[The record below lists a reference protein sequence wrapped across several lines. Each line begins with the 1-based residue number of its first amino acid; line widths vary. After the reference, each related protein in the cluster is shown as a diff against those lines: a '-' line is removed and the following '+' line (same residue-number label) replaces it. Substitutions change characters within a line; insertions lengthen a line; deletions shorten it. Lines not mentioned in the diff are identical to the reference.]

1 MCPTCKSKE
10 LRASHKRWSD
20 FFALLIKAK
29 PVRCRHCESRSYE
42 WPWMRD
48 LTGGKLLRR

>member
-1 MCPTCKSKE
+1 MCPTCQSKD

-29 PVRCRHCESRSYE
+29 PVRCKRCDSRSYE
-42 WPWMRD
+42 WPWMRE
-48 LTGGKLLRR
+48 LTGGRLVRR